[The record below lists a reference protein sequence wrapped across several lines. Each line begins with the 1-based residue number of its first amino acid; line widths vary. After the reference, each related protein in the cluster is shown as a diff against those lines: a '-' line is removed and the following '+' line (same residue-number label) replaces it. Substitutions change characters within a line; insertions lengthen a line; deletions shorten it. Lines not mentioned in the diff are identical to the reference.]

1 MSFFIRLIQE
11 MSATVR
17 KGKYCIIHKEGLKI
31 DDDHLISPQTYD
43 SWATLLEAAE
53 IRKHE
58 ALLQIARNAQEGEV
72 PEIFYHRKCR
82 SAFTIKRDLE
92 SLKRKRALEEDA
104 HEDETLLERPKK
116 RSATS
121 ASRVYYKECIFCER
135 PKYVNRTLEKLVIAT
150 QLRVDQS
157 LRQIATERCD
167 ERILAITSR
176 DIVAAEAHYHRTCYR
191 DYTRPTPQQHPEES
205 EPKNDAEYDAVSDL
219 FSFIRNDVLDAQ
231 VVVTM
236 IELIKKV
243 ESFL

>member
-1 MSFFIRLIQE
+1 
-11 MSATVR
+11 MSATVS

-31 DDDHLISPQTYD
+31 DDNHLISPQSYD
-43 SWATLLEAAE
+43 SWAALLEAAE

-72 PEIFYHRKCR
+72 PEIFYHSKCR

-104 HEDETLLERPKK
+104 HEDETLLERQRK

-135 PKYVNRTLEKLVIAT
+135 PKYVNRTLEKLVKTI
-150 QLRVDQS
+150 QLRVDQT

-167 ERILAITSR
+167 ERILAITSS

-191 DYTRPTPQQHPEES
+191 ST
-205 EPKNDAEYDAVSDL
+205 
-219 FSFIRNDVLDAQ
+219 
-231 VVVTM
+231 
-236 IELIKKV
+236 
-243 ESFL
+243 

>member
-1 MSFFIRLIQE
+1 

-31 DDDHLISPQTYD
+31 DDDHLIRPQSYD

-58 ALLQIARNAQEGEV
+58 AHLQIARNTQEGEV
-72 PEIFYHRKCR
+72 PEKFYHRKCR
-82 SAFTIKRDLE
+82 RAFTIKRDLE

-104 HEDETLLERPKK
+104 HEDETLLERPRK

-135 PKYVNRTLEKLVIAT
+135 PKYVNRTLEKLVKAT
-150 QLRVDQS
+150 QLRVDQT

-176 DIVAAEAHYHRTCYR
+176 DIVAAEAHYHRTC
-191 DYTRPTPQQHPEES
+191 
-205 EPKNDAEYDAVSDL
+205 
-219 FSFIRNDVLDAQ
+219 
-231 VVVTM
+231 
-236 IELIKKV
+236 
-243 ESFL
+243 

>member
-1 MSFFIRLIQE
+1 MT
-11 MSATVR
+11 ATVR

-31 DDDHLISPQTYD
+31 DDDHLISPQSYD

-104 HEDETLLERPKK
+104 HEDETLLERPRK

-121 ASRVYYKECIFCER
+121 ASRVYYKE
-135 PKYVNRTLEKLVIAT
+135 
-150 QLRVDQS
+150 
-157 LRQIATERCD
+157 
-167 ERILAITSR
+167 
-176 DIVAAEAHYHRTCYR
+176 
-191 DYTRPTPQQHPEES
+191 
-205 EPKNDAEYDAVSDL
+205 
-219 FSFIRNDVLDAQ
+219 
-231 VVVTM
+231 
-236 IELIKKV
+236 ELM
-243 ESFL
+243 E